1 MSLLKK
7 SQTASLSP
15 PHTVLRAATEQSP
28 ESAQIFELVCQKYHD
43 SIEQMLDTAK
53 TFFLT
58 EFQEILFDEEKPRVI
73 EEKLASEPGL
83 LISLFQQMKEHG
95 RRKRNS
101 IKNRVTFSNVE
112 EIQYASGS
120 IGNNS
125 QDSGPIELSADIANN
140 SEDNF
145 I

>member
-1 MSLLKK
+1 M
-7 SQTASLSP
+7 
-15 PHTVLRAATEQSP
+15 
-28 ESAQIFELVCQKYHD
+28 
-43 SIEQMLDTAK
+43 
-53 TFFLT
+53 
-58 EFQEILFDEEKPRVI
+58 I
-73 EEKLASEPGL
+73 EEKLSSEPGL

-112 EIQYASGS
+112 EIQNASGS

-125 QDSGPIELSADIANN
+125 QDSGAIELSADIANH